1 MKLAISAALAA
12 VAVVAIVG
20 LAWKAEGQAQRG
32 LPQAIDAPFGRTDA
46 AAVPL
51 APAPAQRTQE
61 NAGLAAQPRVIARSS
76 KLVAELAASK
86 DWRAFALAARARPE
100 EGGYFYA
107 MYVSGLCGMG
117 VVQMPE
123 VPREAIAKTVARTGT
138 ISVHMIELT
147 ERFMSRCAS
156 FAPEEA
162 SSVYLETKSLAADH
176 RDPLIEAKRKASTSL
191 DGSDKQLSRETLRN
205 LFALGDS
212 LASYG
217 DVLLLRAMTR
227 SAGGQFGEMWFDGTL
242 YDADDPVKISS
253 VRLALDLAAC
263 SSQAPCDVDA
273 QMIYGCMGGFCT
285 DSRTE
290 LLRNRYVTQ
299 GGMTEAQFAEAVAL
313 GKRIRRAVDSG
324 RVEAFVR

>member
-1 MKLAISAALAA
+1 MKIAIGAALAA
-12 VAVVAIVG
+12 LAVAVIVG
-20 LAWKAEGQAQRG
+20 LASLGSRQTEKDLPRATEATDGTAANLTAE
-32 LPQAIDAPFGRTDA
+32 P
-46 AAVPL
+46 
-51 APAPAQRTQE
+51 PALVRRIEQIGEPVAEPR
-61 NAGLAAQPRVIARSS
+61 AGNRSS
-76 KLVAELAASK
+76 KLVAELEASK
-86 DWRAFALAARARPE
+86 DWRAFALAARSRPE
-100 EGGYFYA
+100 EGGYLYA
-107 MYVSGLCGMG
+107 MYVSNLCGMG

-123 VPREAIAKTVARTGT
+123 VPREAIAKTVARTST
-138 ISVHMIELT
+138 ISAHGIELA
-147 ERFMSRCAS
+147 ERLMSRCAS
-156 FAPEEA
+156 FAPDEA
-162 SSVYLETKSLAADH
+162 SSVYLETQRMAADNK
-176 RDPLIEAKRKASTSL
+176 DPFIAAKREASNAL
-191 DGSDKQLSRETLRN
+191 KGSDKQLTREALSN

-217 DVLLLRAMTR
+217 DLSLLRAMSK
-227 SAGGQFGEMWFDGTL
+227 SAGGKFGEMWFDGTL
-242 YDADDPVKISS
+242 YDAEDPVKISS

-263 SSQAPCDVDA
+263 SSRAPCDVDA